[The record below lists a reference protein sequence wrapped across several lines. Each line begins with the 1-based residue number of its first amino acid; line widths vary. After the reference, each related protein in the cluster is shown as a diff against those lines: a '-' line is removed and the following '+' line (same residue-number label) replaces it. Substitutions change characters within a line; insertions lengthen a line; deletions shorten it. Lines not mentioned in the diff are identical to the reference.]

1 MTIREIERA
10 AAGLHD
16 VIHSIPVS
24 SSKTFSDMSGAEL
37 YMKCENLQKTGSFKV
52 RGAYNKIARLA
63 GEGVREV
70 VASSAGN
77 HAQGVAFASTSLGVQ
92 STIVMPRSAPLAKA
106 AATEG
111 YGARVLLYGDCY
123 DEAYSKALEIQQE
136 TGAVFVHPFND
147 EDVVAGQGTIALEI
161 LRDIPTVDTV
171 IIPAGG
177 GGLLAG
183 MAFCIKQINPR
194 IQVVGVQAQ
203 GADAIVRS
211 FREKKLVATKT
222 STTIADGIAVR
233 VPGDLTVGL
242 IAQYVDEMVTVN
254 DDEIA
259 EAILLLLERTKMV
272 VEPAGAASLAAA
284 INRKL
289 DLSGRRVVCLLS
301 GGNIDMGFIQKIVER
316 GLVARG
322 RQLQFTTILP
332 DIPGTLGHFTALL
345 AKTGAN
351 ITVLSHDRMHAD
363 LHLNETFVRVT
374 CEVGGREHGK
384 EVVRTLEENGYRVIL
399 D

>member
-10 AAGLHD
+10 AAGLRD

-222 STTIADGIAVR
+222 STTIADGIAVKE
-233 VPGDLTVGL
+233 PGIHTFDLCQ
-242 IAQYVDEMVTVN
+242 QYVDEIVSVT
-254 DDEIA
+254 DDEIST
-259 EAILLLLERTKMV
+259 AILALIEQHKLIAEG
-272 VEPAGAASLAAA
+272 AGAVAVAAA
-284 INRKL
+284 MFNKVPIK
-289 DLSGRRVVCLLS
+289 GKKVICLIS
-301 GGNIDMGFIQKIVER
+301 GGNIDVNILSRVIGRGLQKSGRSCSMTIELVDKPGQLQHVSEIIASTGANVVSVYHERVSHTADINGCYLRLEMETRNQQQINEIRQLLTVSGYKIVE
-316 GLVARG
+316 G
-322 RQLQFTTILP
+322 
-332 DIPGTLGHFTALL
+332 
-345 AKTGAN
+345 
-351 ITVLSHDRMHAD
+351 
-363 LHLNETFVRVT
+363 
-374 CEVGGREHGK
+374 
-384 EVVRTLEENGYRVIL
+384 
-399 D
+399 

>member
-10 AAGLHD
+10 AAGLRD

-147 EDVVAGQGTIALEI
+147 
-161 LRDIPTVDTV
+161 
-171 IIPAGG
+171 
-177 GGLLAG
+177 
-183 MAFCIKQINPR
+183 
-194 IQVVGVQAQ
+194 
-203 GADAIVRS
+203 
-211 FREKKLVATKT
+211 
-222 STTIADGIAVR
+222 
-233 VPGDLTVGL
+233 
-242 IAQYVDEMVTVN
+242 
-254 DDEIA
+254 
-259 EAILLLLERTKMV
+259 
-272 VEPAGAASLAAA
+272 
-284 INRKL
+284 
-289 DLSGRRVVCLLS
+289 CLLYTS
-301 GGNIDMGFIQKIVER
+301 D
-316 GLVARG
+316 A
-322 RQLQFTTILP
+322 
-332 DIPGTLGHFTALL
+332 
-345 AKTGAN
+345 
-351 ITVLSHDRMHAD
+351 AD
-363 LHLNETFVRVT
+363 DLMV
-374 CEVGGREHGK
+374 
-384 EVVRTLEENGYRVIL
+384 
-399 D
+399 

>member
-10 AAGLHD
+10 AAGLRD

-259 EAILLLLERTKMV
+259 EAILPLRSTASLIF
-272 VEPAGAASLAAA
+272 PAGVLFACSSAETSTWVLFKRLWNAA
-284 INRKL
+284 
-289 DLSGRRVVCLLS
+289 
-301 GGNIDMGFIQKIVER
+301 
-316 GLVARG
+316 
-322 RQLQFTTILP
+322 
-332 DIPGTLGHFTALL
+332 
-345 AKTGAN
+345 
-351 ITVLSHDRMHAD
+351 LSHAGGSYSLQR
-363 LHLNETFVRVT
+363 FFPISPVRLAILLRCSPRQAPTSPCCRTTVCT
-374 CEVGGREHGK
+374 RICILTRRLCALPVRWEAVNTAKKLCGRWRK
-384 EVVRTLEENGYRVIL
+384 TVIVSF
-399 D
+399 